1 VRRLAVATLAVAVL
15 LVPVAAAADGPMRI
29 PFPEGFSVRQMVDR
43 VATDRSIAIHKD
55 HVVPALTGAAYA
67 KAAAAAKP
75 PAAFV
80 AADTQRA
87 IEGFLF
93 PSTYFFDATTTGAD
107 IVAEQLQT
115 FRQQWAKVVL
125 SPRARKLGP
134 YAVLTIASMVQR
146 EASVPAERRL
156 IAAVIYNRLD
166 RNMPLGIDAT
176 LRYGLGIPG
185 DKSLTAQEIA
195 SDSPYNTDRFPG
207 LPPTPIG
214 NPGLAAM
221 KAAADPAPIAAL
233 YYVRLPN
240 SKHHFF
246 TASES
251 VFCAKLVEW
260 GYHPC

>member
-1 VRRLAVATLAVAVL
+1 
-15 LVPVAAAADGPMRI
+15 
-29 PFPEGFSVRQMVDR
+29 MVDR
-43 VATDRSIAIHKD
+43 VATDRAIAIRKD
-55 HVVPALTGAAYA
+55 HVTPVLTGAAYA
-67 KAAAAAKP
+67 KAAAAAQP
-75 PAAFV
+75 PAAFA
-80 AADTQRA
+80 AADTRHS

-107 IVAEQLQT
+107 VVAAQLQT
-115 FRQQWAKVVL
+115 FRRQWAKVAL
-125 SPRARKLGP
+125 GPRAKKLGP

-146 EASVPAERRL
+146 EAVVGAERRL

-166 RNMPLGIDAT
+166 RKMPLGIDAT

-185 DKSLTAQEIA
+185 TKSLTAEEIA
-195 SDSPYNTDRFPG
+195 SDSPYNTDRLPG

-214 NPGLAAM
+214 NPGLAAL

-233 YYVRLPN
+233 YYVRLPD
-240 SKHHFF
+240 SQHHFF